1 MPMPPADALRRRHW
15 LRLALAAGAAA
26 GAPAAWGAAATDA
39 PAETGAD
46 LRLPAADGRLL
57 QLSSLPARAVW
68 LDFWASWCAPC
79 RLSFPWMAELQQR
92 HAAQGLAVV
101 AVNLD
106 KRASDAQAFLRG
118 RDLPFALLFDP
129 AGESARQY
137 AVGAMPTSL
146 LLEGRTL
153 RVLLRHAGFR
163 RSDTPV
169 LEAAVAAA
177 LRA

>member
-1 MPMPPADALRRRHW
+1 MALG
-15 LRLALAAGAAA
+15 AGVAA
-26 GAPAAWGAAATDA
+26 GAPAAWGVAATA

-46 LRLPAADGRLL
+46 LLLPGADGQPV
-57 QLSSLPARAVW
+57 QLSRIPARALW

-118 RDLPFALLFDP
+118 RALPFALLFDP
-129 AGESARQY
+129 AGDSARQY

-146 LLEGRTL
+146 LLDGRTL
-153 RVLLRHAGFR
+153 RVRLRHAGFR
-163 RSDTPV
+163 RSDTPA
-169 LEAAVAAA
+169 LEAAVAEA